1 MLRISFLKSI
11 KQSVNHSIIHP
22 LRNLHYKF
30 YITKAYNKM
39 KATMPLLI
47 LIIQTLLFTTG
58 CKQSTE
64 PKLEA
69 LLKLEL
75 EDASCTEAWIK
86 LSTAN
91 FQFPAT
97 INLLKDG
104 NVAQTISLW
113 RDTDTVLY
121 VDSLLPSQTYRFKTI
136 VQSSKQQINTS
147 SNELMVTTMD
157 TTSHEFTWQS
167 WEFGTTGSSTLYDVA
182 IINENDIWAVGEINI
197 ADTSINGYT
206 TYNAVH
212 WDGTKWELKKIQF
225 YTFCGQQNTGS
236 YPAKSVFA
244 FGSNDVWIA
253 MDGSQVV
260 RWNGISQSQPICTPV
275 SINKLWG
282 SSSEDLYAVGN
293 NGNIAHWDG
302 SRWTK
307 IESGTTLPIMDVYGA
322 RKDKIGDYEI
332 LCVSADANIPGQS
345 KVISIEDKTVH
356 ELATDPMWEPWAIWF
371 IPSRRYIHADD
382 GLWEAYR
389 PSGPWVRNRE
399 LPSLFKTSIDG
410 QGLNDIVVCGAFMLL
425 AHWNGAH
432 WRTFFP
438 RNASSGFVGVCI
450 RDDLIVAVG
459 GVGNRAMVLIGRR

>member
-1 MLRISFLKSI
+1 
-11 KQSVNHSIIHP
+11 
-22 LRNLHYKF
+22 
-30 YITKAYNKM
+30 M

-69 LLKLEL
+69 VLKLEL

-91 FQFPAT
+91 LQFPAT

-113 RDTDTVLY
+113 RDVDTVLY
-121 VDSLLPSQTYRFKTI
+121 VDSLLPNQTYRFKSI
-136 VQSSKQQINTS
+136 VQSSNQQIITS
-147 SNELMVTTMD
+147 SNELTVTTMD
-157 TTSHEFTWQS
+157 TTSHEFSWQS

-212 WDGTKWELKKIQF
+212 WDGTKWELKRIQF
-225 YTFCGQQNTGS
+225 YTFCGQQDTGS

-244 FGSNDVWIA
+244 FGHSDVWIA

-282 SSSEDLYAVGN
+282 SSSENLYAVGN

-302 SRWTK
+302 RKWTK
-307 IESGTTLPIMDVYGA
+307 IESGTGVDINDVFGVIDPTSNSQKVFCAVSFVLQLGELKILTIGENNKVDSLRWNTGRRVGSIWSNKGRIVYTSGGGVFHN
-322 RKDKIGDYEI
+322 KIGYWVEET
-332 LCVSADANIPGQS
+332 AIPLYY
-345 KVISIEDKTVH
+345 T
-356 ELATDPMWEPWAIWF
+356 
-371 IPSRRYIHADD
+371 
-382 GLWEAYR
+382 
-389 PSGPWVRNRE
+389 NR
-399 LPSLFKTSIDG
+399 IRG
-410 QGLNDIVVCGAFMLL
+410 NGLNDIFAVGDFALL
-425 AHWNGAH
+425 AHFNGIHWNVHEEFLRLPATSFNSITVKGNIIAIVGYSGEKALII
-432 WRTFFP
+432 TGK
-438 RNASSGFVGVCI
+438 RN
-450 RDDLIVAVG
+450 
-459 GVGNRAMVLIGRR
+459 